1 MAEVSSQTLHI
12 VARELASELNEAR
25 ASLEAFGEQQDNL
38 ALLRK
43 CNEHLHSVHGAL
55 RVAEVYGAALLAEE
69 MGQVAHYL
77 IANFAEKRHLAE
89 GLDALMRA
97 MVQLPTYLERVMS
110 GGRDM
115 ALVLLPLLND
125 LRAVRGHAL
134 LSEGTLLLL
143 NLSSDQQANPTAGA
157 GDGALTVSQWA
168 RKLRTRF
175 QLGLLGWIKGERI
188 DQNLEILSRTAEKL
202 EHVATT
208 QAVFQLWWVVGS
220 VLEALRE
227 GGLEG
232 SASVKRLLGQADRE
246 MKRLYELGEARY
258 ADSPPLELLNN
269 LLYYVARARTNGPR
283 VAAVRASF
291 RLSEL
296 LPVDDGVEQA
306 RESLSAPSVKL
317 MKTVAAAIKED
328 LSRVKDALD
337 IFVRQGGTQVDE
349 LAPQLDLLKKIA
361 DTLGVLGLGE
371 LRDKV
376 QTETADLQ
384 NIVAQKSAATEGTL
398 LRMAATLIK
407 VEDSLDEQLVGMI
420 VPTAEAGAAP
430 PKPAGPDDI
439 EFRLVTEAVLRECI
453 VNMAR
458 IKEAIAHSVEKP
470 REAQAI
476 DQIPQLMRGI
486 TAGLLMLGKT
496 RVVEIM
502 EGIDKALQNFV
513 RSDGLT
519 LPQEAVDRLA
529 DAIVAVEYYMETIQA
544 GRADP
549 WYMLDNAETCLRFL
563 AEAQPIPRVESYGA
577 GSDHARTVVIEPSAS
592 TVALGTVHEP
602 TSVLDPVTQEV
613 RRPTKPA
620 AAPQPAATEPPPIPP
635 ALTKPVDR
643 EVDPE
648 FVELF
653 IEEAKDEIAK
663 LNQFFPLWDSNPQDQ
678 EALVNVR
685 RSFHTLK
692 GSGRMVGAQLIG
704 DFAWSIEN
712 MLNRVINKTLDRT
725 PDMMALM
732 RSAVA
737 AVPELVEQLETGR
750 APRADIAKIINT
762 SNGLAGVRPGSST
775 PAPQAT
781 PAVRRAPEA
790 PVLAT
795 AAARPQVAAAPAPEK
810 KTAPAVA
817 PPRASFEPP
826 MDPGLHEIYAKETA
840 GHLAAIRKF
849 IGACALATA
858 PYAVSEDLHRSCH
871 TLSGTAKTAGAR
883 QGIKIAEPLNRYIRK
898 LYDNSIGLSDPG
910 LAALKDSVTAIQ
922 QVVDNINETTG
933 FFLDH
938 GSIVNR
944 LVELEHG
951 LDLEI
956 SRLADRLSATNI
968 TASGEYVAPSVT
980 TIVHEQLRV
989 PELKREPVLSSV
1001 PQAQV
1006 PVMHVEKPSGAVA
1019 QARPAGAH
1027 EPATIE
1033 LAPIEPGVL
1042 ATGLFVA
1049 EPSVLEATIDVAH
1062 AVAAESAQKHAE
1074 AVEITVDPAALHE
1087 QVTLDSA
1094 SKDAS
1099 ADAALV
1105 TAAPAGVTVDSA
1117 SAPQSGHPEAVPQE
1131 ITLDSTAASQKISIG
1146 TAAPELASAAASQG
1160 IDLAAAPE
1168 EVTLDPAAS
1177 QEISL
1182 DTAALEE
1189 LSRAAAAAPGIDL
1202 DLPLAAETAAADAA
1216 ASAATQEIP
1225 LLPVAEE
1232 ITLDSSAAPEEI
1244 TLGSSATSEE
1254 IALDSSAVP
1263 EEITLSSSAAPE
1275 EITLSSVGAED
1286 GSALDADSA
1295 ADEIVLDPA
1304 FTQEVAAIVL
1314 EGSGLGEEVTLD
1326 SGSTDAPPAGEIVE
1340 LEATDASM
1348 LETLSWSYENFPQD
1362 RDSVASAVVTIDSQ
1376 ALAVT
1381 PASVPEAIALD
1392 VAAAAAAEEFTLGSF
1407 GEHKEIASATPEEVT
1422 PVSTGTDEAEALIAT
1437 GESDSAALDATAA
1450 TQEIPLISATAAE
1463 EITLDAGTAPED
1475 IVLDASASAASEE
1488 ITLDAGTAPEEI
1500 TLDSSAAPEEINLSS
1515 TGSHEEIALG
1525 SAAATDAIA
1534 RDSGQEIELAS
1545 GGTPEEITLD
1555 SAATQ
1560 EAEAISLDDLNV
1572 GEQVTLDTASEFK
1585 PGDAS
1590 EIVELEATDASMLE
1604 TLSWSYENFPQD
1616 RDATASTAVT
1626 NDLQTAASE
1635 AAEEIELT
1643 SSDDLTQ
1650 ESVVLE
1656 TPDDLGVVGEA
1667 ADIDVTS
1674 RSLLQMNEPLPPEA
1688 SDIVI
1693 ETAAWAAEFEPPVLP
1708 METSHAVNRDDA
1720 ETTRVPFLRPAD
1732 VPTLMGDAVVSSAS
1746 DAPVTEQAVPPA
1758 VTAGEPVE
1766 EEEEY
1771 DDSDFDPDVAA
1782 IFTEEATE
1790 LLDTADHSLSSW
1802 IRDRANNALVFELK
1816 RAVHTL
1822 KGGARMAG
1830 IRSMGDLSHE
1840 LETLMG
1846 LVETGQVPAEQ
1857 RVFTALQASLD
1868 ELHRMRDLVAGG
1880 ERAQPARQLM
1890 RRIRALTAGEPEPA
1904 PAAAAPVAAAP
1915 IAPQIVAPAFD
1926 APAEEVVEIES
1937 YSPDDKHIGSE
1948 TDIVP
1953 TLTDAEVQ
1961 SALEPEIEAVS
1972 DVEVEFG
1979 ADELGAVAPRESVRV
1994 EETPPPTATAA
2005 HAATGIHAALDVST
2019 VPPELPP
2026 DTETEET
2033 TAAAP
2038 AEPQAPTLPGRE
2050 RQTQQQEPREFARV
2064 DADLL
2069 DNLLNS
2075 AGEVSIFRSRMEQQ
2089 VSSIEF
2095 NLAELGRTVTRLK
2108 DQLRKI
2114 ELETEAQ
2121 ILHRHHEEHPDRA
2134 DFDPLEL
2141 DRYSTIQQLT
2151 RAFAES
2157 VSDVSSI
2164 EGLLENLTREAQ
2176 NLLLQQSRVVTEMQN
2191 GLMRTRMVPFQRH
2204 VQRLSRLVRQVAND
2218 TDKRVELVVQ
2228 GANGELDRQVLERM
2242 LPPFE
2247 HMLRNSV
2254 VHGIETP
2261 EERVARG
2268 KPAQGT
2274 IKVGLHR
2281 EGSEM
2286 VIVLE
2291 DDGRG
2296 IDVNAVRERAKQR
2309 GLLQPGRVLSDEE
2322 AMQLILEPGF
2332 STASNVTQHAGRGVG
2347 MDVVVNE
2354 IKKLGGAL
2362 FTQSQPGQG
2371 VKFTIRLPFTL
2382 AITQA
2387 LIVRTGD
2394 ELYALP
2400 LPSVEGVARISKS
2413 EVVKHLAEETPTFN
2427 YGGQVYRLQ
2436 HLGAFVGGG
2445 PSQLPELDV
2454 SVPLILIRAGE
2465 HSTAIVTD
2473 ELVGSR
2479 EMVVKSVGP
2488 QIATIRGIAGA
2499 TILGDGRIVIILDM
2513 HSLVRAE
2520 WRTKASSLQTQPKED
2535 KRTFALVVDDSIT
2548 VRRVTQRLLERNG
2561 MRVMTA
2567 KDGVDALS
2575 ILQEHIPDVIL
2586 LDVEMPRMD
2595 GYELATQVRADARL
2609 TDIPI
2614 VMITSRTGE
2623 KHRARAIEIGV
2634 NDYLGKPYQENQLLD
2649 AIEPL
2654 VRARRRKVS

>member
-43 CNEHLHSVHGAL
+43 CNEHLHAVHGAL

-69 MGQVAHYL
+69 MGQVANYL
-77 IANFAEKRHLAE
+77 ISNFNEKRHLAE

-143 NLSSDQQANPTAGA
+143 NLSSDQQANPVAGPNE
-157 GDGALTVSQWA
+157 GALTVGQWS

-175 QLGLLGWIKGERI
+175 QLGLLGWIKGERV

-208 QAVFQLWWVVGS
+208 QAVFQLWWVVGA

-227 GGLEG
+227 GGLES
-232 SASVKRLLGQADRE
+232 SASIKRLLGQADRE
-246 MKRLYELGEARY
+246 MKRLYEAGEARY

-269 LLYYVARARTNGPR
+269 LLYYAARARTNGPR

-296 LPVDDGVEQA
+296 LPVDEGVEQA

-328 LSRVKDALD
+328 LGRVKDALD

-349 LAPQLDLLKKIA
+349 LAPQLELLKKIA
-361 DTLGVLGLGE
+361 DTLGVLGLGD

-376 QTETADLQ
+376 QTETTDLQ
-384 NIVAQKSAATEGTL
+384 AIVAQKSKATEATL

-420 VPTAEAGAAP
+420 VPTAAESGAPA
-430 PKPAGPDDI
+430 KAAGPDDI

-470 REAQAI
+470 REGQGL

-502 EGIDKALQNFV
+502 EGIDKALSNFV

-563 AEAQPIPRVESYGA
+563 AETQPVPRVEAFG
-577 GSDHARTVVIEPSAS
+577 GTTTDHSRTVVIETQAP
-592 TVALGTVHEP
+592 TVALGTEHEP
-602 TSVLDPVTQEV
+602 TAVLDPVTQQI
-613 RRPTKPA
+613 RRPSRPTA
-620 AAPQPAATEPPPIPP
+620 VPQPPPAPMPP

-663 LNQFFPLWDSNPQDQ
+663 LNQFFPLWDTNPQDQ

-704 DFAWSIEN
+704 DFAWSVEN
-712 MLNRVINKTLDRT
+712 LLNRVINKTLDRT
-725 PDMMALM
+725 PDMMSVL

-750 APRADIAKIINT
+750 APQADIAKIINT
-762 SNGLAGVRPGSST
+762 SNTLAGVRPSAA
-775 PAPQAT
+775 PAPAA
-781 PAVRRAPEA
+781 PAPIRRAPEP
-790 PVLAT
+790 PVLKVPAME
-795 AAARPQVAAAPAPEK
+795 APTLSPLPEK
-810 KTAPAVA
+810 KTASEAITPAT
-817 PPRASFEPP
+817 ASAESP

-840 GHLAAIRKF
+840 GHLATIHKF
-849 IGACALATA
+849 IAACQLATA
-858 PYAVSEDLHRSCH
+858 PYTVTEDLHRSCH

-898 LYDNSIGLSDPG
+898 LYDNSAGMSDAGLN
-910 LAALKDSVTAIQ
+910 ALEDAVTAIQ
-922 QVVDNINETTG
+922 MVVDNITENTG

-938 GSIVNR
+938 DVIVRR
-944 LVELEHG
+944 LIELEQS
-951 LDLEI
+951 LDAEI
-956 SRLADRLSATNI
+956 SRLAEMGSAQ
-968 TASGEYVAPSVT
+968 TASGFNMDATGE
-980 TIVHEQLRV
+980 HL
-989 PELKREPVLSSV
+989 
-1001 PQAQV
+1001 
-1006 PVMHVEKPSGAVA
+1006 VEPSGATSVNQRLMTSTGA
-1019 QARPAGAH
+1019 TSINERLTPSTAATSINQLLTVPTAATTINQHLPGDPDAIEIEEISLTGAGPLQPP
-1027 EPATIE
+1027 ESEIVE
-1033 LAPIEPGVL
+1033 LSPV
-1042 ATGLFVA
+1042 
-1049 EPSVLEATIDVAH
+1049 EPSVLEAGTLVPELLHEVSPPSAGLFMG
-1062 AVAAESAQKHAE
+1062 AALAGEEISLGAP
-1074 AVEITVDPAALHE
+1074 EITVEEIDL
-1087 QVTLDSA
+1087 
-1094 SKDAS
+1094 
-1099 ADAALV
+1099 
-1105 TAAPAGVTVDSA
+1105 
-1117 SAPQSGHPEAVPQE
+1117 SAPEGE
-1131 ITLDSTAASQKISIG
+1131 
-1146 TAAPELASAAASQG
+1146 
-1160 IDLAAAPE
+1160 IDLGA
-1168 EVTLDPAAS
+1168 
-1177 QEISL
+1177 
-1182 DTAALEE
+1182 
-1189 LSRAAAAAPGIDL
+1189 
-1202 DLPLAAETAAADAA
+1202 DLP
-1216 ASAATQEIP
+1216 
-1225 LLPVAEE
+1225 V
-1232 ITLDSSAAPEEI
+1232 
-1244 TLGSSATSEE
+1244 
-1254 IALDSSAVP
+1254 
-1263 EEITLSSSAAPE
+1263 
-1275 EITLSSVGAED
+1275 
-1286 GSALDADSA
+1286 
-1295 ADEIVLDPA
+1295 
-1304 FTQEVAAIVL
+1304 
-1314 EGSGLGEEVTLD
+1314 
-1326 SGSTDAPPAGEIVE
+1326 
-1340 LEATDASM
+1340 
-1348 LETLSWSYENFPQD
+1348 
-1362 RDSVASAVVTIDSQ
+1362 
-1376 ALAVT
+1376 
-1381 PASVPEAIALD
+1381 
-1392 VAAAAAAEEFTLGSF
+1392 
-1407 GEHKEIASATPEEVT
+1407 
-1422 PVSTGTDEAEALIAT
+1422 
-1437 GESDSAALDATAA
+1437 
-1450 TQEIPLISATAAE
+1450 
-1463 EITLDAGTAPED
+1463 
-1475 IVLDASASAASEE
+1475 
-1488 ITLDAGTAPEEI
+1488 
-1500 TLDSSAAPEEINLSS
+1500 
-1515 TGSHEEIALG
+1515 
-1525 SAAATDAIA
+1525 
-1534 RDSGQEIELAS
+1534 
-1545 GGTPEEITLD
+1545 EEITLD
-1555 SAATQ
+1555 SAELTG
-1560 EAEAISLDDLNV
+1560 EEISLDAF
-1572 GEQVTLDTASEFK
+1572 ASEQ
-1585 PGDAS
+1585 PSVGSTEATVEEIVLGAVEVTPEEITLGESAS
-1590 EIVELEATDASMLE
+1590 DESANETVELESDASALD
-1604 TLSWSYENFPQD
+1604 TLQWAYDNFPID
-1616 RDATASTAVT
+1616 TAAAANNDASTTGEVLVNEAE
-1626 NDLQTAASE
+1626 LTAA
-1635 AAEEIELT
+1635 
-1643 SSDDLTQ
+1643 DDLTQ
-1650 ESVVLE
+1650 EAAALE
-1656 TPDDLGVVGEA
+1656 ELANPPEQPGILVDENLPEMSGIELDEEITLEGSNRTLLKMDAPLPEEASDLFVETAPWAAEYEPQALPAEPTIARDEAETIRSPLLRPTAPETLQSEAIAEPVAPIVEHSHLVEYATEA
-1667 ADIDVTS
+1667 ADVEAPVAASASSPVAT
-1674 RSLLQMNEPLPPEA
+1674 PP
-1688 SDIVI
+1688 
-1693 ETAAWAAEFEPPVLP
+1693 
-1708 METSHAVNRDDA
+1708 
-1720 ETTRVPFLRPAD
+1720 
-1732 VPTLMGDAVVSSAS
+1732 S
-1746 DAPVTEQAVPPA
+1746 DAPPIAPPA
-1758 VTAGEPVE
+1758 AIVE
-1766 EEEEY
+1766 DEEDY
-1771 DDSDFDPDVAA
+1771 ADHDFDPDVAA

-1790 LLDTADHSLSSW
+1790 LLETADHALSSW
-1802 IRDRANNALVFELK
+1802 IRDRANTALVFELK
-1816 RAVHTL
+1816 RVVHTL

-1830 IRSMGDLSHE
+1830 IRAMGDLSHE

-1857 RVFTALQASLD
+1857 NVFEALQASLD
-1868 ELHRMRDLVAGG
+1868 ELHRMRDVVANGD
-1880 ERAQPARQLM
+1880 RCKPARELM
-1890 RRIRALTAGEPEPA
+1890 NRIRALCGEEVEAAPAPEAPVA
-1904 PAAAAPVAAAP
+1904 PPAAAAITPLAP
-1915 IAPQIVAPAFD
+1915 IAPEIVPPAAFTPEPVFD
-1926 APAEEVVEIES
+1926 APPEEIVEIED
-1937 YSPDDKHIGSE
+1937 YSPDDSDIGSQ

-1953 TLTDAEVQ
+1953 MLTDIEAMSEEAVAEQLQMEEAPVL
-1961 SALEPEIEAVS
+1961 SAPVESDVEAVS
-1972 DVEVEFG
+1972 DVDVEFG
-1979 ADELGAVAPRESVRV
+1979 ADELGAVAPRESVRI
-1994 EETPPPTATAA
+1994 EEPPAA
-2005 HAATGIHAALDVST
+2005 AINAEHAATGVHAAIDVAQ
-2019 VPPELPP
+2019 VAPELPP
-2026 DTETEET
+2026 DGDQQQEEV
-2033 TAAAP
+2033 AAEAQAP
-2038 AEPQAPTLPGRE
+2038 ALPGRE
-2050 RQTQQQEPREFARV
+2050 KPAPQEPREFARV

-2069 DNLLNS
+2069 DNLLNN

-2114 ELETEAQ
+2114 ELETESQ
-2121 ILHRHHEEHPDRA
+2121 ILHRHHEEHPERA
-2134 DFDPLEL
+2134 DFDPLEM

-2176 NLLLQQSRVVTEMQN
+2176 NLLIQQSRVVTEMQN

-2218 TDKRVELVVQ
+2218 TSKRVELVVQ

-2254 VHGIETP
+2254 VHGIEMP
-2261 EERVARG
+2261 DERVARG

-2362 FTQSQPGQG
+2362 FTASEPGQG

-2387 LIVRTGD
+2387 LIVRTGE

-2400 LPSVEGVARISKS
+2400 LPSVEGVARIPKS
-2413 EVVKHLAEETPTFN
+2413 EVEKHLGEDVPSFS

-2445 PSQLPELDV
+2445 PSALPELDV

-2513 HSLVRAE
+2513 GTLVRLDSRNGKGPLE
-2520 WRTKASSLQTQPKED
+2520 SQGPKLD
-2535 KRTFALVVDDSIT
+2535 TRTFALVVDDSIT

-2567 KDGVDALS
+2567 KDGIDALS
-2575 ILQEHIPDVIL
+2575 ILQDHIPDVIL
-2586 LDVEMPRMD
+2586 LDIEMPRMD

-2614 VMITSRTGE
+2614 VMITSRAGE

-2654 VRARRRKVS
+2654 VQARRRKVS